1 MYKRQDAVGKLDI
14 RPADSQLPV
23 GNLSG
28 GNQQK
33 VVIGKW
39 LARDLRVLL
48 IDEPTAGID
57 IGAKDE
63 IYKILDN
70 LAEQG
75 VSILLVSSDLQELL
89 RVSHRI
95 LVFRKGHI
103 QKEFDSCLLYTSAGK
118 VRYYVSDF
126 PNPKVA
132 NMERVILL
140 PHLGA
145 STKESEDNCAVMAVK
160 ELTDYLENGN
170 IKNSVNFPSC
180 DMGICQAESRVAVL
194 HMNIPNMI
202 GQITAILAEQGMNI
216 SDMTNKSRDK
226 YAYTL
231 LDLEHKAC
239 LLYTS
244 RCV

>member
-1 MYKRQDAVGKLDI
+1 MMGGEILFQGKKLPCHVSETIAKGFGLVPEDRRNQGFIPLLSIERNIAVPNYDFLSKASNVNRAEEKKIGIDAVGKLDI

-89 RVSHRI
+89 RGIPSYSGI
-95 LVFRKGHI
+95 SQG
-103 QKEFDSCLLYTSAGK
+103 SY
-118 VRYYVSDF
+118 
-126 PNPKVA
+126 P
-132 NMERVILL
+132 ERV
-140 PHLGA
+140 
-145 STKESEDNCAVMAVK
+145 
-160 ELTDYLENGN
+160 
-170 IKNSVNFPSC
+170 
-180 DMGICQAESRVAVL
+180 
-194 HMNIPNMI
+194 
-202 GQITAILAEQGMNI
+202 
-216 SDMTNKSRDK
+216 
-226 YAYTL
+226 
-231 LDLEHKAC
+231 
-239 LLYTS
+239 
-244 RCV
+244 